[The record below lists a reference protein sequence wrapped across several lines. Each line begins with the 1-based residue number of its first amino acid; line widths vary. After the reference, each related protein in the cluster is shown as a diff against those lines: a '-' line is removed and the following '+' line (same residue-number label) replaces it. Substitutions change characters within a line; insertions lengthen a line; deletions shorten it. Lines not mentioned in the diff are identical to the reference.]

1 MNLKIT
7 LKNRFIIVKRFVC
20 FVINH
25 YFEDDCSIRAS
36 ALAFTSLLAIV
47 PLLMIALTIWSF
59 FPVFQDFSQ
68 PVQNFIFKNFVP
80 ATGKIVQNYLQQ
92 FATQIS
98 SLSALSVVFLF
109 VTAILLMITI
119 EQSLNKIWRVHADRR
134 GIPAFLLF
142 WAILSLAPV
151 FIGLSLVASS
161 VVFSLPYF
169 LNHPVPS
176 FFLSALPGLLSL
188 IGFTFLYIVVPNCPV
203 KFSHGLTGALVA
215 TLLFETAKIA
225 FAWYISH
232 YNSYQLLYG
241 AFASIPIFFVWVY
254 WVWMITLIGAEV
266 SYAMSVGHR
275 HESAE
280 KKPGQGLAHPGK

>member
-1 MNLKIT
+1 MT
-7 LKNRFIIVKRFVC
+7 SFIS
-20 FVINH
+20 FVIHH
-25 YFEDDCSIRAS
+25 YFEDDCSYRAS
-36 ALAFTSLLAIV
+36 ALTFTSLLAIV
-47 PLLMIALTIWSF
+47 PLVTVAFSIWSF
-59 FPVFQDFSQ
+59 FPAFENFSQ
-68 PVQNFIFKNFVP
+68 PVQNFIFENFVP
-80 ATGKIVQNYLQQ
+80 STGKIVQNYLQQ

-98 SLSALSVVFLF
+98 GLSALGVVFLF
-109 VTAILLMITI
+109 ITAILLMITI
-119 EQSLNKIWRVHADRR
+119 EHSLNKIWRVHANRR
-134 GIPAFLLF
+134 GITAFLLF

-161 VVFSLPYF
+161 VLFSLPYF

-232 YNSYQLLYG
+232 YNSYELLYG
-241 AFASIPIFFVWVY
+241 AIASIPIFFVWVY

-266 SYAMSVGHR
+266 SYAMSVSHQYR
-275 HESAE
+275 TAE
-280 KKPGQGLAHPGK
+280 KNPGQGLAHPGK